1 MTGQADIAMI
11 GVGVMGSNL
20 ALNMAE
26 QGATVALYDLD
37 ASKAQAL
44 ADENFPGKLIACA
57 SLEELAATV
66 RAPRP
71 FVMLAPAGETV
82 DDLIDAMVP
91 LIDAGDILI
100 DAGNSNFRDTQR
112 RTAEAEARGTA
123 FLGIGVSGGAEG
135 ARRGPAMMAGGSRG
149 VWDRV
154 APVFEKISA
163 KHNGAPCA
171 AWLGANGAGHFVKTV
186 HNGIE
191 YALMQMIAECYGI
204 MRDGFGMS
212 APEIGEVFADWDKG
226 ALDCY
231 LVEITAKAL
240 AATDSETGEAMVDV
254 ILDRAGQKGTGLWTA
269 IEAQRVGAPLT
280 TVEAA
285 LIGRSLSARRDERL
299 AMEGVYGPAPQRI
312 ADEGL
317 DPKIMLREALIAGKI
332 VAYSQGFALLN
343 AASIENGWDIQ
354 LVDVAKVWRAGCII
368 RSRLLTEMATAL
380 EMERVTTGSAMPL
393 LMREPFVGMMKTAI
407 PSLRGAVATSAVY
420 GLPAPALSAALSWFD
435 LARTGR
441 STANIVQA
449 QRDFFGA
456 HGFERTDREGGG
468 FHGDW
473 NG

>member
-1 MTGQADIAMI
+1 MADQADIAII

-26 QGATVALYDLD
+26 NGATVALYDLD
-37 ASKAQAL
+37 LSKAQAL
-44 ADENFPGKLIACA
+44 ADENFPGKLIPCA
-57 SLEELAATV
+57 SLEALVEAV

-71 FVMLAPAGETV
+71 LVMLAPAGKII
-82 DDLIDAMVP
+82 DDLITSLNP
-91 LIDAGDILI
+91 LIASGDILI

-112 RTAEAEARGTA
+112 RTAEAEGRGVA

-135 ARRGPAMMAGGSRG
+135 ARHGPSMMAGGSRG

-154 APVFEKISA
+154 APVFEKIAATYSDS
-163 KHNGAPCA
+163 PCA
-171 AWLGANGAGHFVKTV
+171 AWLGADGAGHFIKTV

-212 APEIGEVFADWDKG
+212 APEIGAVFSDWNKG

-231 LVEITAKAL
+231 LVDITAKAL
-240 AATDSETGEAMVDV
+240 SATDKDTGGPMVDV

-269 IEAQRVGAPLT
+269 IEAQKAGTPLT

-299 AMEGVYGPAPQRI
+299 AMEKVYDPAPQRI
-312 ADEGL
+312 ADTGL
-317 DPKIMLREALIAGKI
+317 DPKVMLREALIAGKI
-332 VAYSQGFALLN
+332 IAYSQGFALIN
-343 AASIENGWDIQ
+343 ATSHENEWDVK
-354 LVDVAKVWRAGCII
+354 LADVAKVWRAGCII
-368 RSRLLTEMATAL
+368 RSRLLNEMATAL

-393 LMREPFVGMMKTAI
+393 LMREPFVGMLKTAD

-435 LARTGR
+435 LARTGQ
-441 STANIVQA
+441 STANMIQA

-468 FHGDW
+468 YHGNW
-473 NG
+473 SG

>member
-1 MTGQADIAMI
+1 MAGQADIAMI

-26 QGATVALYDLD
+26 QGAKVALYDVD
-37 ASKAQAL
+37 ASKASAL
-44 ADENFPGKLIACA
+44 ADENFPEQLIPCA
-57 SLEELAATV
+57 SLEELVAAV

-82 DDLIDAMVP
+82 DTLIETMTP
-91 LIDAGDILI
+91 LIEAGDILI
-100 DAGNSNFRDTQR
+100 DAGNSNFRDTRR
-112 RTAEAEARGTA
+112 RTAEAEARDIA
-123 FLGIGVSGGAEG
+123 FLGMGVSGGAEG
-135 ARRGPAMMAGGSRG
+135 ARRGPALMAGGSRG

-154 APVFEKISA
+154 APVFEKIA
-163 KHNGAPCA
+163 AQYKGAPCA
-171 AWLGANGAGHFVKTV
+171 AWLGTDGAGHFVKTV

-191 YALMQMIAECYGI
+191 YALMQMIAECYGV

-212 APEIGEVFADWDKG
+212 APEIGEVFSDWNKG

-231 LVEITAKAL
+231 LVNITARAL
-240 AATDSETGEAMVDV
+240 TSKDADTGAPMVDV

-269 IEAQRVGAPLT
+269 IEAQRLGMPLT

-285 LIGRSLSARRDERL
+285 LIGRSLSARRDERMT
-299 AMEGVYGPAPQRI
+299 MEKVYGAAPQRI

-317 DPKIMLREALIAGKI
+317 DPKVMLREALIAGKI
-332 VAYSQGFALLN
+332 IAYSQGFALLD
-343 AASIENGWDIQ
+343 AASREFEWDIK

-368 RSRLLTEMATAL
+368 RSRLLNEMTTAL

-393 LMREPFVGMMKTAI
+393 LLREPFVGMMRTAD

-441 STANIVQA
+441 STANMIQA
-449 QRDFFGA
+449 QRDLFGA
-456 HGFERTDREGGG
+456 HGFERTDRDGGG